1 RCAKAPS
8 PAASPR
14 PRDPVPPT
22 MHHRPMH
29 WPLIIVLAVVLA
41 LTAWLYARP
50 EIAILLAEQLWA
62 CFGAL

>member
-1 RCAKAPS
+1 
-8 PAASPR
+8 
-14 PRDPVPPT
+14 
-22 MHHRPMH
+22 MH

-50 EIAILLAEQLWA
+50 ETAILLAEQLWA